1 MGGELSWLFF
11 VFVSTIF
18 MFIIFTNFLK
28 YNIVIWYFVGFA
40 FAKEKCF
47 LIFSMINFFLKKN
60 RRKKKEEENCL
71 LHLP

>member
-1 MGGELSWLFF
+1 MAFLC
-11 VFVSTIF
+11 FVSTIF